1 LTQHIIFPQST
12 ILIVAVIGALLF
24 SGIVKGILGIGLPL
38 TAVPLLNL
46 LIDLPSA
53 IALLTIPLFLSNVSQ
68 ALQGEGTIAVSR
80 ELLPILVPLLAG
92 ILLGAELVLSLD
104 YKVLLGGVGA
114 FLLVSTIF
122 MFAAPK
128 LTIPR
133 QFNGWLAP
141 FVGFLSGIMGGI
153 AALYGPPLISY
164 MVARGLNQQEF
175 VKKISIL
182 YTFAAAV
189 MIVAFTGFGAMA
201 GRDWVISSFAMVP
214 VFLGMRIG
222 ESGRTKL
229 APQLFRNLVLVV
241 VLISAVQMILKSF
254 L

>member
-1 LTQHIIFPQST
+1 
-12 ILIVAVIGALLF
+12 
-24 SGIVKGILGIGLPL
+24 
-38 TAVPLLNL
+38 
-46 LIDLPSA
+46 
-53 IALLTIPLFLSNVSQ
+53 
-68 ALQGEGTIAVSR
+68 
-80 ELLPILVPLLAG
+80 
-92 ILLGAELVLSLD
+92 
-104 YKVLLGGVGA
+104 
-114 FLLVSTIF
+114 
-122 MFAAPK
+122 
-128 LTIPR
+128 
-133 QFNGWLAP
+133 
-141 FVGFLSGIMGGI
+141 MGGI